1 MSNPSLLLVAAL
13 AAFAVSGC
21 QTLATKTTP
30 PAPAQSKSLPYKS
43 RVTPP
48 KEVDADLVFNYLA
61 GEIGAQRGDTEA
73 AYEHLIQAA
82 TRAKDPVAAAQA
94 ARMGIKLEDMEKA
107 AAATRL
113 WIEYDPNSLPAR
125 ELATIL
131 ALRRNDLEAALK
143 QADAAL
149 EISQATGKDGYL
161 QLATV
166 LAGEKLD
173 SKIELMQKLVQ
184 KHPDNAHAY
193 YALALVASQRK
204 QFQLA
209 HQALDQAIRLKPD
222 WDKPYLLRAQGY
234 SLQGDTGAAEQTLAD
249 AASRHPSPL
258 LYQALGQLRMQQKR
272 YDKALEAFREAA
284 RLAPEDTDIL
294 ATIGILAI
302 QTKQWEL
309 ARQTWQKIA
318 RVGNFHKQQEA
329 WYFLGQLEELQKH
342 PKEAIEYYRKVK
354 GGRFQQEARLRLAI
368 LIGKQGDL
376 DQAAKLFREIR
387 LTNPQQATQT
397 FITEAQ
403 LYKEEGHPRRAMAV
417 YNEAIAANPRNSDLL
432 YARGLLA
439 ADMGDVAQAERDF
452 RAVLDL
458 VPDDTDALNALGYTL
473 ADQTDRFEEAYAYVS
488 RAYSQN
494 PDSAAILDSMGWVM
508 YRLGKIDKALEFLR
522 KAAAK
527 LQDGEIAAHL
537 GEVLWVSGNRDEAR
551 QVWQQALKFAPDNP
565 KLKQTIQRFE

>member
-1 MSNPSLLLVAAL
+1 MSNPPILLLAL
-13 AAFAVSGC
+13 LATLAVGGC
-21 QTLATKTTP
+21 QSMVTRP
-30 PAPAQSKSLPYKS
+30 PSPAPAQSKPLPYKS
-43 RVTPP
+43 SVTPP

-61 GEIGAQRGDTEA
+61 GEIGAQRGDTGA

-107 AAATRL
+107 AEATRL

-131 ALRRNDLEAALK
+131 ALRRNDLQAALQ
-143 QADAAL
+143 QADAVL
-149 EISQATGKDGYL
+149 EISEATGKDGYL

-173 SKIELMQKLVQ
+173 NKIELMQKLAQ
-184 KHPDNAHAY
+184 KHPDDARAY
-193 YALALVASQRK
+193 YALALVSSQRK

-222 WDKPYLLRAQGY
+222 WDKPYLLRAQVY
-234 SLQGDTGAAEQTLAD
+234 SLQGNAKAAEQTLAD
-249 AASRHPSPL
+249 AARKHPSPI
-258 LYQALGQLRMQQKR
+258 LYQAQGQLLMQQKR
-272 YDKALEAFREAA
+272 YDEALEAFKRAA

-294 ATIGILAI
+294 STIGILAI

-309 ARQTWQKIA
+309 ARQTWLKIA
-318 RVGNFHKQQEA
+318 RIGNFHKQQEA

-342 PKEAIEYYRKVK
+342 PKEAIGYYRKVT

-376 DQAAKLFREIR
+376 DQASKLFREIR

-403 LYKEEGHPRRAMAV
+403 LYKEAGQLQRAMAV
-417 YNEAIAANPRNSDLL
+417 YNEAIAANPDDSDLL

-452 RAVLDL
+452 RAVLDR

-473 ADQTDRFEEAYAYVS
+473 ADQTNRFEEAYAYVS
-488 RAYSQN
+488 RAYRQN

-508 YRLGKIDKALEFLR
+508 YRLGKLDKALEFLR
-522 KAAAK
+522 KAAAR

-537 GEVLWVSGNRDEAR
+537 GEVLWVSGKRDEAR
-551 QVWQQALKFAPDNP
+551 KVWQQALEFAPDNP
-565 KLKQTIQRFE
+565 KLKRTIQRFE